1 MDRILEGRMAVKMM
15 MMMMMMMM
23 MIQERLSKTIVP
35 TTKMFNVNKLELE
48 KFLACV

>member
-1 MDRILEGRMAVKMM
+1 MDRILEGRMAVK

>member
-1 MDRILEGRMAVKMM
+1 MDRILEGRMAVK
-15 MMMMMMMM
+15 MMMM

-35 TTKMFNVNKLELE
+35 TTKMFNVNQLELE

>member
-1 MDRILEGRMAVKMM
+1 MDRILEGRMAVK
-15 MMMMMMMM
+15 MMMMMMM

>member
-1 MDRILEGRMAVKMM
+1 MDRILEGRMAVKM

>member
-1 MDRILEGRMAVKMM
+1 MDRILEGRMAVK

-35 TTKMFNVNKLELE
+35 TTKMFNMNKLELE